1 MKILRWLGVAV
12 LVLVALGAIAY
23 ATRTDPV
30 GPVAGRQLSGEVVTT
45 PVADWSFTDEHTTI
59 AVETRPA
66 APHSV
71 TTICFT
77 HEGALYVPAQSGST
91 KSWTYYATADPRVR
105 LKIGDKVYAARAS
118 RVTDESLGPA
128 LIASARAKYEIEESD
143 EAPTFEDVWVF
154 RMDAPQPD
162 VAAPAP

>member
-1 MKILRWLGVAV
+1 M
-12 LVLVALGAIAY
+12 
-23 ATRTDPV
+23 
-30 GPVAGRQLSGEVVTT
+30 AGRQLSGEVVAT

-128 LIASARAKYEIEESD
+128 LIASARAKYEIEESN